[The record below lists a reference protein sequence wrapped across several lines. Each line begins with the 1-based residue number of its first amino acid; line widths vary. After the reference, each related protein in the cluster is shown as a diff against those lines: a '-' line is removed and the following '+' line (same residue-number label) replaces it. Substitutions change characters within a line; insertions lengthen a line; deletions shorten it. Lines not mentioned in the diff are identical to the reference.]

1 MEKSYKF
8 YSVIVNGVIVND
20 KGKILI
26 SRRNLDEGH
35 EGGKWTIPGGKIES
49 TGIEHNVLL
58 ENLKKEIMEEVGV
71 EIFND
76 IILVHD
82 NTFIRSNNGDN
93 VLALIFI
100 CKYKS
105 GEAKPLEDTM
115 DVKWI
120 EKNEIDNFE
129 FPSNVKEYVLEG
141 FK

>member
-1 MEKSYKF
+1 M
-8 YSVIVNGVIVND
+8 
-20 KGKILI
+20 
-26 SRRNLDEGH
+26 
-35 EGGKWTIPGGKIES
+35 
-49 TGIEHNVLL
+49 
-58 ENLKKEIMEEVGV
+58 ENLKKEIAEEVGV
-71 EIFND
+71 KIFDD

-82 NTFIRSNNGDN
+82 NTFIGSNNGDN
-93 VLALIFI
+93 VLALIFL

-129 FPSNVKEYVLEG
+129 FPTNVKECVLKG